1 MNESFDLC
9 VFIVLVA
16 AYFVF
21 RISLTLPRSDQP
33 QREATKRPLS
43 HQKQSS
49 PPPDTRHVAFRQAN
63 DDCQP
68 RRSAEASRTTAS
80 LARVRAA
87 DEPSS
92 ACIASLHRGSMPR
105 HSGWPQLCNNAG
117 NGRPMRSA
125 LAAGNAWVS
134 ENAQ

>member
-1 MNESFDLC
+1 MNEPFDLC

-21 RISLTLPRSDQP
+21 RISLTLPRSDQR
-33 QREATKRPLS
+33 QRGATKTPLS
-43 HQKQSS
+43 HQKRGST
-49 PPPDTRHVAFRQAN
+49 PPDTRDVAFRQAN

-68 RRSAEASRTTAS
+68 RRSAEVSRSTAS

-92 ACIASLHRGSMPR
+92 PCIASLHRGGIPR

-117 NGRPMRSA
+117 NSRPMRSA